1 MKADLLSLKL
11 AFDVNAAKYGF
22 KIRILMI
29 RTLVLVALGGGIG
42 SVLRYLVSKI
52 VYKWFSAYI
61 PMGTFAVNVLG
72 CFMIGLFFGLAIKNA
87 SYQGDMR
94 ILLMTGLCGGFTT
107 FSAFA
112 LENVNLLQSGEYMQ
126 ALIYIVASVVV
137 GLLAVFGGI
146 VLVR

>member
-1 MKADLLSLKL
+1 
-11 AFDVNAAKYGF
+11 
-22 KIRILMI
+22 MI
-29 RTLVLVALGGGIG
+29 RTLVLVALGGGVG

-52 VYKWFSAYI
+52 VYKWFPAYI

>member
-1 MKADLLSLKL
+1 
-11 AFDVNAAKYGF
+11 
-22 KIRILMI
+22 MI